1 MKGIAIDELIALNS
15 KRHIETIM
23 KKAPV
28 QKENAIIE
36 PDFGFD
42 EVTLIKDIEMDF
54 ALRAED
60 LLETLQLSHLIV
72 APKK

>member
-28 QKENAIIE
+28 QIENAIME
-36 PDFGFD
+36 QDFGFD
-42 EVTLIKDIEMDF
+42 EVALIKDIELDF
-54 ALRAED
+54 AMRAED
-60 LLETLQLSHLIV
+60 LLETLQLSHLIT